1 MGVGEPLFSVM
12 NVRKEFGGLI
22 AVNDVSFEVYPKMIK
37 AIIGPNGAGKTT
49 LFNVLNGIEPL
60 TQGRIFLKNKSIHNL
75 KPYQRAQLGM
85 SRTFQNLQVFYNM
98 SVIENIMI
106 GRHIKTCSG
115 LISSLFRIPK
125 SRREEQDIWESAYE
139 KLYLVGLESKALE
152 EAGNLSFGELKLLE
166 IARAL
171 ATEPIIL
178 LLDEPAAG
186 LTPQEAS
193 RIMELIFKI
202 REQGTTILLVEH
214 NMRLV
219 MKISDEVL
227 VLNYGKKI
235 AEGTPAEIQNND
247 QVIEIYLGKD
257 VHLA

>member
-1 MGVGEPLFSVM
+1 MKRALLKALE
-12 NVRKEFGGLI
+12 VRKDFGGLT
-22 AVNDVSFEVYPKMIK
+22 AVNDVSFDVEEGQIK

-49 LFNVLNGIEPL
+49 LFNVINGIDHLTSGTLYLKEHPL
-60 TQGRIFLKNKSIHNL
+60 HGL
-75 KPYQRAQLGM
+75 KPFQRALLGM

-98 SVIENIMI
+98 SVIENTMI
-106 GRHIKTCSG
+106 GRHPKTRSGFMSG
-115 LISSLFRIPK
+115 LFRTPV
-125 SRREEQDIWESAYE
+125 SRREEKEIWESAFG
-139 KLYLVGLESKALE
+139 KLSLVGLESKALE

-171 ATEPIIL
+171 ATEPVIL

-186 LTPQEAS
+186 LNPQEAD
-193 RIMELIFKI
+193 RIMDLILKI

-219 MKISDEVL
+219 MRISDEVL
-227 VLNYGKKI
+227 VLNYGRRI
-235 AEGTPAEIQNND
+235 AEGPPTEIKNNE
-247 QVIEIYLGKD
+247 QVIEIYLGKE

>member
-1 MGVGEPLFSVM
+1 MDEPLLRAVE
-12 NVRKEFGGLI
+12 VRKDFGGLT
-22 AVNDVSFEVYPKMIK
+22 AVNDVSFDVHSGVIK

-49 LFNVLNGIEPL
+49 LFNVLNGIESL
-60 TQGRIFLKNKSIHNL
+60 TSGQIYLKGNSLHGL
-75 KPYQRAQLGM
+75 RSYRRALLGM
-85 SRTFQNLQVFYNM
+85 SRTFQNLQIFYNM
-98 SVIENIMI
+98 SVIENVMI
-106 GRHIKTCSG
+106 GRHPRTHSGFMSG
-115 LISSLFRIPK
+115 LFRVPK
-125 SRREEQDIWESAYE
+125 SRREEMEIWESAFE
-139 KLYLVGLESKALE
+139 KLHLVGIESKALD

-171 ATEPIIL
+171 ATEPTLL

-186 LTPQEAS
+186 LTPQEAD
-193 RIMELIFKI
+193 RIMDLIFKI

-219 MKISDEVL
+219 MKISDEVV

-235 AEGTPAEIQNND
+235 AEGPPPAIQNND

-257 VHLA
+257 VHFA